1 LDGQTTTLGK
11 QGNANTTNL
20 GGIMAN
26 LQKQLEEALKENN
39 VMRIA
44 YIRKEML
51 KIKMVKQGGKN
62 NESN

>member
-1 LDGQTTTLGK
+1 
-11 QGNANTTNL
+11 
-20 GGIMAN
+20 MAN

-51 KIKMVKQGGKN
+51 KIKMEKQGGKN

>member
-1 LDGQTTTLGK
+1 LDGQTTTMGK
-11 QGNANTTNL
+11 QRNANTTNL
-20 GGIMAN
+20 GGFMAN

-51 KIKMVKQGGKN
+51 KIKMEKQGGKKQ
-62 NESN
+62 